1 MAKAERVY
9 VALGSNVGDRAA
21 HLACARA
28 RLAALPRTRVLNESR
43 IEETAPLGPV
53 PQGAYLNQMVLL
65 ETALEPAELLDLLHA
80 IESERGRERRA
91 GVRWGPR
98 TLDLDIV
105 RFGDRVVREPELVIP
120 HPEVPNRPFWQREL
134 AELEAAPSPGPT
146 PDG

>member
-1 MAKAERVY
+1 
-9 VALGSNVGDRAA
+9 L
-21 HLACARA
+21 
-28 RLAALPRTRVLNESR
+28 LNESR

-65 ETALEPAELLDLLHA
+65 ETTLEPAELLDLLHA

-105 RFGDRVVREPELVIP
+105 RFGDRVVREPGLVIP

-134 AELEAAPSPGPT
+134 AELEAAPSPRPT